1 MDERR
6 AVVLVDE
13 LHLRKGGYEAEKVRV
28 FAVRVSETLWAFKAL
43 WGSTPFTGTTFV

>member
-13 LHLRKGGYEAEKVRV
+13 LHLRKGGYEAEKVRGKW
-28 FAVRVSETLWAFKAL
+28 SLQQK
-43 WGSTPFTGTTFV
+43 PI